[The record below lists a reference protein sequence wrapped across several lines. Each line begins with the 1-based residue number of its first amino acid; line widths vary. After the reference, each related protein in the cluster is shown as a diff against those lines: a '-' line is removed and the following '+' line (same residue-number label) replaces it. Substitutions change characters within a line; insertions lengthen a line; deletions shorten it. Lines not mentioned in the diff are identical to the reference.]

1 MKHLKRYK
9 ESFNQSDYYNEISQP
24 EIDKLPT
31 LLSIEEI
38 RELKDKIKDL
48 IGSDYKDLGTKFTY
62 YHTHLQN
69 LQEKRESFIIL
80 YEEKKYPD
88 SNWIQI
94 LKYYNKEWT
103 CLNIHPLEDEWF
115 FIELRNVS
123 YFADKIGRPKYFKCD
138 QWEGFLKFLQDNFII
153 PTTT

>member
-1 MKHLKRYK
+1 MKHLKRYN

-80 YEEKKYPD
+80 YEEKTIRHQADYRCPERGRWRQIRSSIRSYEGNH
-88 SNWIQI
+88 SNASSKKK
-94 LKYYNKEWT
+94 L
-103 CLNIHPLEDEWF
+103 
-115 FIELRNVS
+115 
-123 YFADKIGRPKYFKCD
+123 
-138 QWEGFLKFLQDNFII
+138 FLK
-153 PTTT
+153 